1 MTVISACAK
10 MPNSKRWLGQLH
22 FFFHSYYFVL
32 FLCCYYGFVGS
43 CLALVLEGQ
52 VCMAFSLS
60 AHYSHVCFPPPPPLP
75 LLRAVYLSPAASHC
89 CAVSSFPYIH
99 IYPYVCISVILFYTS
114 VTIEPVCVF
123 VLFLCCCFFFVVY
136 LLLLALLFCSLFFFL
151 IFFSCL

>member
-1 MTVISACAK
+1 MRKDAELQALIGTTA
-10 MPNSKRWLGQLH
+10 
-22 FFFHSYYFVL
+22 FFFFILIILFYFSVVIMVL
-32 FLCCYYGFVGS
+32 WDH
-43 CLALVLEGQ
+43 A
-52 VCMAFSLS
+52 SLLYLKAKYAWLS
-60 AHYSHVCFPPPPPLP
+60 LFPLTTRMCVSSPPLP
-75 LLRAVYLSPAASHC
+75 LLRAVYLSPAASYC